1 MIALEKVIILD
12 LGGQDTQLIA
22 RKIRELKVYCEIMP
36 YSTSFNIL
44 LAANPS
50 ALILAGGPDSIY
62 KDNAPRCDPRIYTL
76 DIPVLGICY
85 GMQLMARDLGGE
97 VIQSREQGHRKVL
110 LTVVEKSV
118 VEEGEG
124 LFTGLG
130 KEFPAWINCSDR
142 VTKAPPG
149 FKVLAQGPHIPVAAM
164 GDVSRKLFGLQFCPE
179 APHTPQGDLLL
190 KNYLEK
196 ICSFSGNW
204 TMENFVKNTIME
216 IKEKVGPDARAVCG
230 LSGGIDSSVAAVLVH
245 RALGERLTCIFVDH
259 GLLRKGEKGQVLSL
273 FSGEFKMK
281 IITVDAADE
290 MLGLLRGVSDPEQK
304 RKIIGNHFIRVF
316 EREAEKMGRADFLV
330 QGTLYPDVIESSTA
344 AGAVIK
350 SHHNVGGLPEDM
362 RFSLI
367 EPLKFLF
374 KDEVRQVAAELGLP
388 EEIVWRHPFPG
399 PGLAVRV
406 LGEVTPEKIA
416 IVREADYIIVEEI
429 KKAGLYR
436 DIWQAFAV
444 LPGIYSVGV
453 KGGCR
458 TYAHTIVLRAV
469 TSQDGMTADWYP
481 IPYEVLRTIS
491 TRLVNEIPEVNRFVY
506 DLTSKPPSTIE
517 WE

>member
-1 MIALEKVIILD
+1 MKALEKVIILD
-12 LGGQDTQLIA
+12 LGGRDAQQIA
-22 RKIRELKVYCEIMP
+22 RKIRKLKVYCEIMP
-36 YSTSFNIL
+36 YSTPLEL
-44 LAANPS
+44 LLEANPS
-50 ALILAGGPDSIY
+50 ALILSGGPDSIY
-62 KDNAPRCDPRIYTL
+62 KGNAPRCDTRIYAL

-85 GMQLMARDLGGE
+85 GMQLMAGDLGGE
-97 VIQSREQGHRKVL
+97 VILSRDQGY
-110 LTVVEKSV
+110 EKAALSV
-118 VEEGEG
+118 VENGEG
-124 LFTGLG
+124 LFNGLG
-130 KEFPAWINCSDR
+130 KEFPAWVNSGAQ
-142 VTKAPPG
+142 VKKAPPG
-149 FKVLAQGPHIPVAAM
+149 FKVLAQGHDFSVAAM
-164 GDVSRKLFGLQFCPE
+164 GDVSRQLYGLQFRPDD
-179 APHTPQGDLLL
+179 PHTPQGDLLL
-190 KNYLEK
+190 KNFLEG
-196 ICSFSGNW
+196 ICSLSGNW
-204 TMENFVKNTIME
+204 TMENFVKNSIME
-216 IKEKVGPDARAVCG
+216 IREKAGPDARAVCG

-259 GLLRKGEKGQVLSL
+259 GLLRKGEKEQVLSL
-273 FSGEFKMK
+273 FSGGFKMK
-281 IITVDAADE
+281 IIAVDVADE
-290 MLGLLRGVSDPEQK
+290 MLGLLRGVIDPEQK

-316 EREAEKMGRADFLV
+316 EREAEKLGRTEFLV
-330 QGTLYPDVIESSTA
+330 QGTLYPDIIESSTA
-344 AGAVIK
+344 TGAVIK

-367 EPLKFLF
+367 EPLKYLF

-388 EEIVWRHPFPG
+388 EEMVWRHPFPG

-416 IVREADYIIVEEI
+416 IVREADHIIVEEI

-453 KGGCR
+453 KGDCR

-469 TSQDGMTADWYP
+469 TSQDGMTAEWYP

-491 TRLVNEIPEVNRFVY
+491 TRLVNEIPAVNRFVY